1 MIFSLNTVHV
11 IYIKVIKKQF
21 FVSFI
26 IFYEIKK
33 WVNRQKNDQF
43 VKKAKQLG
51 YINRAAFKLE
61 EIEQKYKI
69 IEHSREILELGSS
82 PGGWT
87 QVILNYNSKTNI
99 TCFDLL
105 DMKMNNQRIA
115 FYREDFLKFNF
126 TNLKNKF
133 DLVLSD
139 VAPNTTGHQ
148 STDHLRISQ
157 LIYEVIDRLEII
169 LKKQGSFIFKIWKG
183 EEEKEIIKMLK
194 KIFDKVEYFKPKSS
208 RQESSEIFIISRGFR
223 LHEE

>member
-1 MIFSLNTVHV
+1 MKSKN
-11 IYIKVIKKQF
+11 
-21 FVSFI
+21 
-26 IFYEIKK
+26 

-51 YINRAAFKLE
+51 YINRASFKLE

-69 IEHSREILELGSS
+69 IENSKEILELGSS

-87 QVILNYNSKTNI
+87 QVILNYNPKTNI

-105 DMKMNNQRIA
+105 DMKINNQRIA
-115 FYREDFLKFNF
+115 FFKEDFLKYNF

-148 STDHLRISQ
+148 STDHLKISQ
-157 LIYEVIDRLEII
+157 LIYDIMEKLKII
-169 LKKQGSFIFKIWKG
+169 LKYDGSFIFKIWKG
-183 EEEKEIIKMLK
+183 REKKEIVKRLK
-194 KIFDKVEYFKPKSS
+194 IDFNKVEYFKPKSS
-208 RQESSEIFIISRGFR
+208 RQESSEIFIISRGFK
-223 LHEE
+223 LNED

>member
-1 MIFSLNTVHV
+1 MS
-11 IYIKVIKKQF
+11 YILKLLKNNF
-21 FVSFI
+21 LLTLLSFM
-26 IFYEIKK
+26 KSK
-33 WVNRQKNDQF
+33 NWVNRQKNDQF

-69 IEHSREILELGSS
+69 IEQSREILELGSS

-105 DMKMNNQRIA
+105 DMKINNQCIT
-115 FYREDFLKFNF
+115 FYREDFLKYNF
-126 TNLKNKF
+126 INLKNKF

>member
-1 MIFSLNTVHV
+1 MS
-11 IYIKVIKKQF
+11 YILKLLKNNF
-21 FVSFI
+21 LLTLLSFM
-26 IFYEIKK
+26 KSK
-33 WVNRQKNDQF
+33 NWVNRQKNDQF

-87 QVILNYNSKTNI
+87 QFILNYNSKTNI
-99 TCFDLL
+99 TCFDFL
-105 DMKMNNQRIA
+105 DMKMKNQRIA

-183 EEEKEIIKMLK
+183 EEEKEIIKMLN

-223 LHEE
+223 FHEE

>member
-1 MIFSLNTVHV
+1 MS
-11 IYIKVIKKQF
+11 YILKLLKNNF
-21 FVSFI
+21 LLTLLSFM
-26 IFYEIKK
+26 KSK
-33 WVNRQKNDQF
+33 NWVNRQKNDQF

-87 QVILNYNSKTNI
+87 QVILNYNLKTNI

-105 DMKMNNQRIA
+105 DMKINNQRIA

>member
-1 MIFSLNTVHV
+1 MS
-11 IYIKVIKKQF
+11 YILKLLKNNF
-21 FVSFI
+21 LLTLLSFM
-26 IFYEIKK
+26 KSK
-33 WVNRQKNDQF
+33 NWVNRQKNDQF

-69 IEHSREILELGSS
+69 IENSKEILELGSS

-105 DMKMNNQRIA
+105 DMKINNQRIA
-115 FYREDFLKFNF
+115 FFKEDFLKYNF

>member
-1 MIFSLNTVHV
+1 MKSKN
-11 IYIKVIKKQF
+11 
-21 FVSFI
+21 
-26 IFYEIKK
+26 

-69 IEHSREILELGSS
+69 IENSKEILELGSS

-105 DMKMNNQRIA
+105 DMKMNNKRIT
-115 FYREDFLKFNF
+115 FYREDFLKYNF
-126 TNLKNKF
+126 INLKNKF

-157 LIYEVIDRLEII
+157 LIYDVIDRLEII
-169 LKKQGSFIFKIWKG
+169 LKNQGSFIFKIWKG
-183 EEEKEIIKMLK
+183 EEEKEIIKILK
-194 KIFDKVEYFKPKSS
+194 KKFDKVEYFKPKSS
-208 RQESSEIFIISRGFR
+208 RQESSEIFILSRGFR

>member
-1 MIFSLNTVHV
+1 MS
-11 IYIKVIKKQF
+11 YILKLLKNNF
-21 FVSFI
+21 LLTLLSFM
-26 IFYEIKK
+26 KSK
-33 WVNRQKNDQF
+33 NWVNRQKNDQF

-69 IEHSREILELGSS
+69 IENSREILELGSS

-105 DMKMNNQRIA
+105 DMKINNKSIA
-115 FYREDFLKFNF
+115 FYREDFLKYNF

>member
-1 MIFSLNTVHV
+1 MKSKNW
-11 IYIKVIKKQF
+11 
-21 FVSFI
+21 VS
-26 IFYEIKK
+26 
-33 WVNRQKNDQF
+33 RQKKDQF

-51 YINRAAFKLE
+51 YVNRAAFKLE
-61 EIEQKYKI
+61 EIEQKYNI
-69 IEHSREILELGSS
+69 IKNSREILELGSS

-87 QVILNYNSKTNI
+87 QVILSNNTNAKI

-105 DMKMNNQRIA
+105 DMKINNQDIT
-115 FYREDFLKFNF
+115 FYKEDFLKYDLN
-126 TNLKNKF
+126 NLKNKF
-133 DLVLSD
+133 DLALSD

-169 LKKQGSFIFKIWKG
+169 LKNQGSFIFKIWKG

>member
-1 MIFSLNTVHV
+1 MKSKN
-11 IYIKVIKKQF
+11 
-21 FVSFI
+21 
-26 IFYEIKK
+26 

-51 YINRAAFKLE
+51 YVNRAAFKLE
-61 EIEQKYKI
+61 EIEQKYNI
-69 IEHSREILELGSS
+69 IENSKEILELGSS

-87 QVILNYNSKTNI
+87 QVILNNNTNPKI

-105 DMKMNNQRIA
+105 DMKINNQDII
-115 FYREDFLKFNF
+115 FYREDFLKYNFN
-126 TNLKNKF
+126 NIKNKF

-169 LKKQGSFIFKIWKG
+169 LKNQGSFIFKIWKG

>member
-1 MIFSLNTVHV
+1 MS
-11 IYIKVIKKQF
+11 YILKLLKNNF
-21 FVSFI
+21 LLTLLSFM
-26 IFYEIKK
+26 KSK
-33 WVNRQKNDQF
+33 NWVNRQKNDQF

-69 IEHSREILELGSS
+69 IEQSREILELGSS

-105 DMKMNNQRIA
+105 DMKMKNQRIA
-115 FYREDFLKFNF
+115 FYREDFLKYNF

-183 EEEKEIIKMLK
+183 EEEKEIIKILK
-194 KIFDKVEYFKPKSS
+194 KKFDKVEYFKPKSS

>member
-1 MIFSLNTVHV
+1 MS
-11 IYIKVIKKQF
+11 YILKLLKNNF
-21 FVSFI
+21 LLTLLSFM
-26 IFYEIKK
+26 KSK
-33 WVNRQKNDQF
+33 NWVNRQKNDQF

-69 IEHSREILELGSS
+69 IENSKEILELGSS

-105 DMKMNNQRIA
+105 DMKINNQSIA

>member
-1 MIFSLNTVHV
+1 MS
-11 IYIKVIKKQF
+11 YILKLLKNNF
-21 FVSFI
+21 LLTLLSFM
-26 IFYEIKK
+26 KSK
-33 WVNRQKNDQF
+33 NWVNRQKNDQF

-87 QVILNYNSKTNI
+87 QVILNYNSKTNV

-194 KIFDKVEYFKPKSS
+194 KNFDKVEYFKPKSS

>member
-1 MIFSLNTVHV
+1 MS
-11 IYIKVIKKQF
+11 YILKLLKNNF
-21 FVSFI
+21 LLTLLSFM
-26 IFYEIKK
+26 KSK
-33 WVNRQKNDQF
+33 NWVNRQKNDQF

-208 RQESSEIFIISRGFR
+208 RQESSEIFIISKGFR

>member
-1 MIFSLNTVHV
+1 MS
-11 IYIKVIKKQF
+11 YILKLLKNNF
-21 FVSFI
+21 LLTLLSFM
-26 IFYEIKK
+26 KSK
-33 WVNRQKNDQF
+33 NWVNRQKNDQF

-105 DMKMNNQRIA
+105 DMKINNQRIS
-115 FYREDFLKFNF
+115 FFKKDFLKYNF

>member
-1 MIFSLNTVHV
+1 MS
-11 IYIKVIKKQF
+11 YILKLLKNNF
-21 FVSFI
+21 LLTLLSFM
-26 IFYEIKK
+26 KSK
-33 WVNRQKNDQF
+33 NWVNRQKNDQF

-87 QVILNYNSKTNI
+87 QVILNYNLKTNI

-105 DMKMNNQRIA
+105 DMKMNNKRIA
-115 FYREDFLKFNF
+115 FYREDFLKYNF

-183 EEEKEIIKMLK
+183 EEEKEIIKILK

-223 LHEE
+223 VNEE

>member
-1 MIFSLNTVHV
+1 MS
-11 IYIKVIKKQF
+11 YILKLLKNNF
-21 FVSFI
+21 LLTLLSFM
-26 IFYEIKK
+26 KSK
-33 WVNRQKNDQF
+33 NWVNRQKNDQF

-105 DMKMNNQRIA
+105 DMKMNNQRLA
-115 FYREDFLKFNF
+115 FFKEDFLKYNF

>member
-1 MIFSLNTVHV
+1 MKSKN
-11 IYIKVIKKQF
+11 
-21 FVSFI
+21 
-26 IFYEIKK
+26 

-115 FYREDFLKFNF
+115 FYREDFLKYNF

>member
-1 MIFSLNTVHV
+1 MS
-11 IYIKVIKKQF
+11 YILKLLKNNF
-21 FVSFI
+21 LLTLLSFM
-26 IFYEIKK
+26 KSK
-33 WVNRQKNDQF
+33 NWVNRQKNDQF

-105 DMKMNNQRIA
+105 DMKMNNQSIA
-115 FYREDFLKFNF
+115 FYREDFLKYNF

>member
-1 MIFSLNTVHV
+1 MS
-11 IYIKVIKKQF
+11 YILKLLKNNF
-21 FVSFI
+21 LLTLLSFM
-26 IFYEIKK
+26 KSK
-33 WVNRQKNDQF
+33 NWVNRQKNDQF

-51 YINRAAFKLE
+51 YINRASFKLE

-69 IEHSREILELGSS
+69 IENSKEILELGSS

-87 QVILNYNSKTNI
+87 QVILNYNPKINI

-105 DMKMNNQRIA
+105 DMKINNQCIT
-115 FYREDFLKFNF
+115 FYREDFLKYNF

-169 LKKQGSFIFKIWKG
+169 LKNQGSFIFKIWKG